1 MLIIK
6 HQNLYING
14 PRSIFLTISPFWSL
28 MTTQPKQANI
38 LKYGMKICILFARI
52 HVHMQDVCDA
62 KLKDIRS

>member
-1 MLIIK
+1 
-6 HQNLYING
+6 
-14 PRSIFLTISPFWSL
+14 